1 MSETNEIA
9 EQGAEVSAVVNF
21 DAGEKLGMDKI
32 VLRRPFQYQ
41 GVIYRE
47 ITFREPNGAD
57 VEKFLN
63 AKGGV
68 DTLAMFTALTGVPV
82 LALREM
88 YAADYAALI
97 APWES
102 ICRVRTGRVRNPA
115 PGRGALLS
123 FLLCRALLLFRAA
136 ARWPMDAGA
145 PATWSDL
152 TGICRNVGNE
162 RFDDPAPG
170 RPDQRPG
177 AKG

>member
-1 MSETNEIA
+1 MNEIVA
-9 EQGAEVSAVVNF
+9 GEAVQAAEVAPINF

-88 YAADYAALI
+88 YAADYAALD
-97 APWES
+97 
-102 ICRVRTGRVRNPA
+102 
-115 PGRGALLS
+115 
-123 FLLCRALLLFRAA
+123 RALGKHLQ
-136 ARWPMDAGA
+136 G
-145 PATWSDL
+145 
-152 TGICRNVGNE
+152 
-162 RFDDPAPG
+162 
-170 RPDQRPG
+170 
-177 AKG
+177 